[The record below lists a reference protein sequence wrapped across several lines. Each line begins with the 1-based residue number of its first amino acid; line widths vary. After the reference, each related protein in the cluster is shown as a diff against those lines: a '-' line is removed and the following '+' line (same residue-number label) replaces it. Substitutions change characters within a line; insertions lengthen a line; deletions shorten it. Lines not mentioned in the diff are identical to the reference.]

1 LLAKSLAEMQTY
13 DEDDLATLR
22 WSNKTQSQWWCK
34 SRRKARRPMILTHTT
49 AVLDYTAFIYP
60 SGL

>member
-1 LLAKSLAEMQTY
+1 MQTY